1 VIHAQVFW
9 IRLTRYNKFLQEYTN
24 SMNNRRPVRG
34 RVRNGKVTVLKELTT
49 PMRGIEENVRQILEY
64 MGEEPEREGL
74 LKTPSRVARA
84 FEYLTKGYTQDPK
97 AILNQAKFTEEDYQ
111 EMVLVRDIDF
121 FSLCEHHILP
131 FFGRAHVAYIPKH
144 HIVGLSKIP
153 RLVEVF
159 SRRLQVQERLT
170 TQIANTLMEELD
182 PLGVGVIIKAEH
194 LCMRM
199 RGVEKQN
206 SVVTTSAMLGAFRTH
221 QATREEFITLV
232 TSNQR

>member
-1 VIHAQVFW
+1 MD
-9 IRLTRYNKFLQEYTN
+9 NKRAARSKART
-24 SMNNRRPVRG
+24 
-34 RVRNGKVTVLKELTT
+34 GKVAVLPTRPIHLTSL
-49 PMRGIEENVRQILEY
+49 EDNVRQIIEHL
-64 MGEEPEREGL
+64 GEEPEREGL
-74 LKTPSRVARA
+74 VKTPHRVARA
-84 FEYLTKGYTQDPK
+84 LEYLTKGYQQDPK

-111 EMVLVRDIDF
+111 EMVVVRDIDF
-121 FSLCEHHILP
+121 YSMCEHHILP
-131 FFGRAHVAYIPKH
+131 FFGRANVAYIPRH

-170 TQIANTLMEELD
+170 TQIANTIMEVLD
-182 PLGVGVIIKAEH
+182 PLGVGVIIRAEH

-206 SVVTTSAMLGAFRTH
+206 SIVTTSAMLGAFRTQ

-232 TSNQR
+232 NGTQR